1 MKEKKW
7 IITVFIVSFLLSIVF
22 SAFSSYLSNFNVML
36 LFIILLLVIGIGILF
51 DMIGVSTLTAKEAPF
66 HAMNAKKRKGAK
78 MCILLLKNANKVSSI
93 CNDVVGD
100 ICGIVSGS
108 LGAAL
113 AIYLVSLGMNPIIA
127 TVLITSLI
135 SSLTVGG
142 KAYFKVIA
150 MKNCEKII
158 LKVGTILS
166 IITKEK

>member
-1 MKEKKW
+1 
-7 IITVFIVSFLLSIVF
+7 
-22 SAFSSYLSNFNVML
+22 
-36 LFIILLLVIGIGILF
+36 
-51 DMIGVSTLTAKEAPF
+51 
-66 HAMNAKKRKGAK
+66 
-78 MCILLLKNANKVSSI
+78 
-93 CNDVVGD
+93 
-100 ICGIVSGS
+100 
-108 LGAAL
+108 
-113 AIYLVSLGMNPIIA
+113 MNPIIA